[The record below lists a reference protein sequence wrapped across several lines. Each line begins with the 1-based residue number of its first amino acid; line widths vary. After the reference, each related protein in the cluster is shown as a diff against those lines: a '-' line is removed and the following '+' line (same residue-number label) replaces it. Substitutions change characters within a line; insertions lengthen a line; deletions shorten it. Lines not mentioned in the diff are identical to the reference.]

1 MKKLIIMGV
10 AVVLW
15 FDLMGIAAVK
25 AGERKAHKEC
35 ECIDVCV
42 DDCEACDQCR
52 DCIKRKR
59 LDKRK
64 RAAELEAQR
73 RRDRLHMRRSQ
84 PRVVIG
90 FNFPVYRYY
99 YNGWGM
105 RRSWRRPIGIY
116 INMGPR
122 IGRFHHHHH
131 HHHHHRRGR

>member
-25 AGERKAHKEC
+25 GAERAHHRNDC
-35 ECIDVCV
+35 ECGEVCI
-42 DDCEACDQCR
+42 DDCKGCDRCR
-52 DCIKRKR
+52 DCVKRKR
-59 LDKRK
+59 LDRRH

-131 HHHHHRRGR
+131 HRRGR